1 MYSVN
6 YQVVTCPAEIVAKS
20 GCSLTGYNASAK
32 FLRSVSSK
40 KATTLVPRT
49 EAATNS
55 PTLAYESS
63 TSTKKTATVAIMA
76 PRVPA
81 HPHQPYYPA
90 TPAQNEGVEE
100 DGNCEAQA
108 GYRADRF

>member
-20 GCSLTGYNASAK
+20 GCSVTGYNASAK

-40 KATTLVPRT
+40 KTTSLVPRM
-49 EAATNS
+49 EAATRS
-55 PTLAYESS
+55 PTSAYESS
-63 TSTKKTATVAIMA
+63 TSTKKTATVAIVA
-76 PRVPA
+76 PKAPA

-90 TPAQNEGVEE
+90 KLAQNEEAEE
-100 DGNCEAQA
+100 DDNCETQA
-108 GYRADRF
+108 GYQSERF